1 MPIKICGYHV
11 EKVYKKIFESDNQIV
26 RVTLSDYINK
36 NFRMDLDSLI
46 KRYCQ
51 RFL

>member
-11 EKVYKKIFESDNQIV
+11 EKVYKKIFESDNLIVQIS
-26 RVTLSDYINK
+26 LQDYINK
-36 NFRMDLDSLI
+36 NFRMDLNSII
-46 KRYCQ
+46 KIYCR